1 MVAEQDPQ
9 TIAPPQA
16 PKPDV
21 PPRER
26 MFLVV
31 VDKTEEM
38 RNALRFA
45 CRRAQHTDGRVGLL
59 YYIEPADFQHWMGV
73 EAKMREEKRDEA
85 EQILQALASEVQ
97 SMSGKIP
104 VLYVREGSARDTIL
118 AVIEEE
124 PRIAVLVL
132 GAGTSKRGPGPL
144 VAQLAGKISGRF
156 PVPITVVP
164 GHLTEE
170 QIDLLS

>member
-1 MVAEQDPQ
+1 MAAEPDQQ
-9 TIAPPQA
+9 TIAATGAAEPQPA
-16 PKPDV
+16 
-21 PPRER
+21 RER

-73 EAKMREEKRDEA
+73 EAKMREEKREEA
-85 EQILQALASEVQ
+85 EQILQALGSEVQ

-118 AVIEEE
+118 AVIREE

-144 VAQLAGKISGRF
+144 VSQLAGKLSGRF

-170 QIDLLS
+170 QIDLMS

>member
-1 MVAEQDPQ
+1 MSAEQEARE
-9 TIAPPQA
+9 APRLA
-16 PKPDV
+16 EGAA
-21 PPRER
+21 RER

-38 RNALRFA
+38 RSALRFA
-45 CRRAQHTDGRVGLL
+45 CRRAQHTGGRVGLL
-59 YYIEPADFQHWMGV
+59 YFMEPADFQHFMAV
-73 EAKMREEKRDEA
+73 EEKIREEKRGEA

-97 SMSGKIP
+97 SISGSTP
-104 VLYVREGSARDTIL
+104 VLYVREGSARDVIL
-118 AVIEEE
+118 SVIKEE

-132 GAGTSKRGPGPL
+132 GAGTSKKGPGPL
-144 VAQLAGKISGRF
+144 VSSLAGKMSGRF

-170 QIDLLS
+170 QIDALS

>member
-1 MVAEQDPQ
+1 MDVTAEQA
-9 TIAPPQA
+9 TETAMPPA
-16 PKPDV
+16 HESPAA
-21 PPRER
+21 RER

-45 CRRAQHTDGRVGLL
+45 CRRAQHTNGRVGLL
-59 YYIEPADFQHWMGV
+59 YYIEPADFQHWMAV
-73 EAKMREEKRDEA
+73 EEKMRAEKREEA
-85 EQILQALASEVQ
+85 EQMLQALASEVQ
-97 SMSGKIP
+97 SMAGSMP
-104 VLYVREGSARDTIL
+104 VLYVREGSARDIIL
-118 AVIEEE
+118 EVIKEE

-132 GAGTSKRGPGPL
+132 GAGTSKKGPGPL
-144 VAQLAGKISGRF
+144 VSSLAGKLSGRF

-170 QIDLLS
+170 QIDALT

>member
-1 MVAEQDPQ
+1 MAADTEQPGV
-9 TIAPPQA
+9 APPEPA
-16 PKPDV
+16 LPA

-45 CRRAQHTDGRVGLL
+45 CRRAQHTNGRVGLL

-73 EAKMREEKRDEA
+73 EAKMREEKREEA
-85 EQILQALASEVQ
+85 EQILQKLASEVQ
-97 SMSGKIP
+97 SMSGAVP
-104 VLYVREGSARDTIL
+104 VLFVREGSARDSIL

-132 GAGTSKRGPGPL
+132 GAGVSKKGPGPL
-144 VAQLAGKISGRF
+144 VAQLAGKLSGRF

-170 QIDLLS
+170 QIDTMS

>member
-1 MVAEQDPQ
+1 MAAEPQDSGLS
-9 TIAPPQA
+9 PPT
-16 PKPDV
+16 PGSDT

-38 RNALRFA
+38 KNALRFA
-45 CRRAQHTDGRVGLL
+45 CRRAQHTGGRVALL

-73 EAKMREEKRDEA
+73 AEKMREEKREEA
-85 EQILQALASEVQ
+85 EKILQDLASDVQ
-97 SMSGKIP
+97 SMSGAVP

-132 GAGTSKRGPGPL
+132 GAGTSKKGPGPL
-144 VAQLAGKISGRF
+144 VVQLAGKLSGRF

-164 GHLTEE
+164 GQLSEE
-170 QIDLLS
+170 QIDALS